1 VQQKWHLPLLMC
13 ASALLMLT
21 WLTDTRMY
29 YHDDEWLYMK
39 IAEEMFDKAEYWI
52 PLWLGEPAY
61 YKPPMTYWMMM
72 LFFPFGEDR
81 LLLARLSIALSS
93 IATIGFLFLL
103 ARSLYRSSEAGFL
116 AGMLAL
122 TSLGFIAFGKIGMME
137 MPMALFM
144 TAALYCFSQAWQKR
158 SGAWAGWFLAV
169 AGASALVKGP
179 ITVLILGITAF
190 LLLIFNGRWRPF
202 FTRPALAGACA
213 GLFFVVLW
221 PLALYFKGEF
231 PRWFSFFI
239 IGENFGKFADAIRYP
254 IGPFLLYI
262 PQWCLPW
269 TFLLLAACCWLVAHS
284 RALNFSLGLPL
295 IWALATVGIHLLPD
309 TKLAWYMFLVVPPA
323 MLLLAGVATQAKNS
337 RVWRVGQLSTMLL
350 VLTIAALLAIPAF
363 FLWRQPAGPWLIA
376 ASLLLI
382 YTGWLLW
389 RQKLPLATV
398 SCLIALWSVI
408 GAGIQLSPAHFPAQP
423 TVANAA
429 QVAEVAVMRKQV
441 YLYSYA
447 FKKKIRQIVSPDQVV
462 AVLERRG
469 MVIIGQQDWNKV
481 LTQYPGLMQQTIAQI
496 HYFQWQEEIPLPLIQ
511 SALVQG
517 DLGLLH
523 EPVYVVALRNH

>member
-1 VQQKWHLPLLMC
+1 MKQKWHFPLLMC

-21 WLTDTRMY
+21 WLTDTRIY

-81 LLLARLSIALSS
+81 LLLARLSIALGS
-93 IATIGFLFLL
+93 IATVALLFLL

-116 AGMLAL
+116 AGMFAL

-158 SGAWAGWFLAV
+158 SGLWAGLFLAI

-179 ITVLILGITAF
+179 ITVLVLGATA
-190 LLLIFNGRWRPF
+190 LLLLLLNGRWRPF
-202 FTRPALAGACA
+202 FSRASLAGGLI
-213 GLFFVVLW
+213 GLFFVILW

-239 IGENFGKFADAIRYP
+239 IGENFGKFADALQYP

-269 TFLLLAACCWLVAHS
+269 TFLLLAACCWLIIHPRS
-284 RALNFSLGLPL
+284 LNFSLSLPMV
-295 IWALATVGIHLLPD
+295 WALVTIAIHLLPD
-309 TKLAWYMFLVVPPA
+309 VKLAWYMFLVVPPA
-323 MLLLAGVATQAKNS
+323 TLLIAGIATQAKNS
-337 RVWRVGQLSTMLL
+337 LTWRIGQLATVFLMLL
-350 VLTIAALLAIPAF
+350 LATVLSVPAF
-363 FLWRQPAGPWLIA
+363 YLAMQSAGPWLIA
-376 ASLLLI
+376 AVLFFLVTAWFIWKNLMSLAAI
-382 YTGWLLW
+382 
-389 RQKLPLATV
+389 
-398 SCLIALWSVI
+398 SCLLALVSSV
-408 GAGIQLSPAHFPAQP
+408 GAGAQISPAHFPSEIAIH
-423 TVANAA
+423 AA
-429 QVAEVAVMRKQV
+429 KQTPEVAVMRKQV
-441 YLYSYA
+441 YLYTYA
-447 FKKKIRQIVSPDQVV
+447 FNKKVRQIISPDQ
-462 AVLERRG
+462 AIEVLERKG
-469 MVIIGQQDWNKV
+469 LVIIGQQDWDK
-481 LTQYPGLMQQTIAQI
+481 LQA
-496 HYFQWQEEIPLPLIQ
+496 
-511 SALVQG
+511 ALSVNAKQ
-517 DLGLLH
+517 LALS
-523 EPVYVVALRNH
+523 PVYEQWKEELPAELIWQALKKGNLAILQETVYLLQKK

>member
-1 VQQKWHLPLLMC
+1 MQQKWHFPLLMC

-21 WLTDTRMY
+21 WLTDTRVY

-137 MPMALFM
+137 MPMVLFM
-144 TAALYCFSQAWQKR
+144 TAALYCFCQAWQNR
-158 SGAWAGWFLAV
+158 SGKWAGWFLAIT
-169 AGASALVKGP
+169 GASALVKGP
-179 ITVLILGITAF
+179 ITVLILGGTAF
-190 LLLIFNGRWRPF
+190 LLLFLYGRWRPF
-202 FTRPALAGACA
+202 FTRASLGGGLA
-213 GLFFVVLW
+213 GLFFVILW
-221 PLALYFKGEF
+221 PLALYFKGDF

-239 IGENFGKFADAIRYP
+239 IGENFGKFADALQYP

-269 TFLLLAACCWLVAHS
+269 TLLLLAACCWLIVHPRS
-284 RALNFSLGLPL
+284 LNFSLSLPL
-295 IWALATVGIHLLPD
+295 IWALVTIAIHLLPD
-309 TKLAWYMFLVVPPA
+309 VKLAWYMFLVVSPA
-323 MLLLAGVATQAKNS
+323 MLLLAGIATQVKNS
-337 RVWRVGQLSTMLL
+337 HIWRFGQLATIFLL
-350 VLTIAALLAIPAF
+350 LLLASVLSIPAF
-363 FLWRQPAGPWLIA
+363 YLALQAAGPWLIA
-376 ASLLLI
+376 AALFFLVSA
-382 YTGWLLW
+382 WLLW
-389 RQKLPLATV
+389 KNQMPLTTI
-398 SCLIALWSVI
+398 SCLLALVSSI
-408 GAGIQLSPAHFPAQP
+408 GAGVQLSPAHFPSEIA
-423 TVANAA
+423 VRAA
-429 QVAEVAVMRKQV
+429 KQAPEVAVMRKQV

-447 FKKKIRQIVSPDQVV
+447 FNKKVRQIVSPDQ
-462 AVLERRG
+462 AMEVLERKG
-469 MVIIGQQDWNKV
+469 IVIIGQQDWDKLQSRPKRPANIISARPV
-481 LTQYPGLMQQTIAQI
+481 YG
-496 HYFQWQEEIPLPLIQ
+496 QWKEELPTEVIRQ
-511 SALVQG
+511 ALKSG
-517 DLGLLH
+517 DVKMLQ
-523 EPVYVVALRNH
+523 EPVYILSLQ